1 MLSNDLKK
9 GDRVVLHNGW
19 KATIE
24 DNLKG
29 NIRMATVEGFVAEI
43 GSIYAWDIKGKVETY
58 DEPKPGVEYLVDFQ
72 SGNILDTIELTAK
85 QSKAKAAVNAW
96 GF

>member
-24 DNLKG
+24 DNKKG
-29 NIRMATVEGFVAEI
+29 NTRMATVEGFATEI
-43 GSIYAWDIKGKVETY
+43 GSIYAWDIKGK
-58 DEPKPGVEYLVDFQ
+58 VDFQ